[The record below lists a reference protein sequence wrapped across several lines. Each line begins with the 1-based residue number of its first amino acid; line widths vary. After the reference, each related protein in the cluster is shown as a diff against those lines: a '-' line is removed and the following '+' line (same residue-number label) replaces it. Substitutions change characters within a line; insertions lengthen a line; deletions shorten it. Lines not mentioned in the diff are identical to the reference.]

1 MARPP
6 DVIKSSKPE
15 GSRTGRW
22 TRLLRWF
29 GTATGLLGAGLGA
42 GTTSV
47 TAQQSDYRAAAAAP
61 AAWQQFAKQLQ
72 DRLQQR
78 LTVDDEGARRFQDDM
93 AKRAGASTA
102 TPAGVIARTW
112 ILPDGKIERIEF
124 DGLDSAVAVDLRALL
139 SRGDVGVPPS
149 DMLQPVLLRL
159 SLRPN
164 SQPGRG
170 G

>member
-1 MARPP
+1 MARAP
-6 DVIKSSKPE
+6 DVIKSSKD
-15 GSRTGRW
+15 SRAGRW
-22 TRLLRWF
+22 TRLLRWL
-29 GTATGLLGAGLGA
+29 GPATGLLGAGLGA
-42 GTTSV
+42 GTATV
-47 TAQQSDYRAAAAAP
+47 AAQQSDYRAAAAAP

-72 DRLQQR
+72 DRFQQR
-78 LTVDDEGARRFQDDM
+78 LAVDDEATRRFQDDM
-93 AKRAGASTA
+93 AKRAGAAQA
-102 TPAGVIARTW
+102 TPASVIARTW

-124 DGLDSAVAVDLRALL
+124 DGLDSAVAVNLRALL

-149 DMLQPVLLRL
+149 EMLQPVLLRL